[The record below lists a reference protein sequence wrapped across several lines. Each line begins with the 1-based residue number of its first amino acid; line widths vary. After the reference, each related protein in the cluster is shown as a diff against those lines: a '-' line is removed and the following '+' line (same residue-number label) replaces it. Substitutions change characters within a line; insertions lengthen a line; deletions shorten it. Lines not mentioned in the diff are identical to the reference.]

1 MFMLKQINN
10 RKYKKVRIQKKE
22 EGECRMINLSDNVYD
37 IRTKEKIKISTYG
50 GRIKKYLDL
59 RDIVGERDA
68 LLSVLDEERFKS
80 IKVET
85 KDIVN
90 NKATTY
96 YVVDNGLPVFQVNE
110 FLDTKNDSEN
120 TRRKYSNIMS
130 RYLNYLNGR
139 NLHYIEANNNVIESY
154 IKFRVYGGNDNL
166 TLMKSSINFKTIMDD
181 ISVIKAFYQWLTR
194 RNINLNISFYKEKRY
209 VKSSFL
215 YAEIGSIDYEEIVS
229 KHLYSLGE
237 SREYIKWYTDEEIE
251 ALLSN
256 LRKKRDK
263 AIFLCTLDGGMRID
277 EVISVQRKDY
287 DVKNRSITPSRTKS
301 RQLRTV
307 KLSKKTC
314 DIIDEYLIGEREEA
328 EYSSKKRSPYLFINI
343 NKGVNQGEPV
353 GYHNFLKILKKAAK
367 RAGLP
372 EDQIR
377 THSGRSSKAMEY
389 LKVQARHPE
398 LNLTDHQIAQNMGW
412 KNINTIK
419 YYKDHQNEE
428 LGLMAQEKINRIKAS
443 DETENQV

>member
-1 MFMLKQINN
+1 
-10 RKYKKVRIQKKE
+10 
-22 EGECRMINLSDNVYD
+22 MINLSDNVYD

-328 EYSSKKRSPYLFINI
+328 EYSSKKRSPWFTPLFIN
-343 NKGVNQGEPV
+343 
-353 GYHNFLKILKKAAK
+353 
-367 RAGLP
+367 R
-372 EDQIR
+372 
-377 THSGRSSKAMEY
+377 
-389 LKVQARHPE
+389 
-398 LNLTDHQIAQNMGW
+398 
-412 KNINTIK
+412 
-419 YYKDHQNEE
+419 
-428 LGLMAQEKINRIKAS
+428 RIVKLSATLS
-443 DETENQV
+443 LFFVKCF

>member
-1 MFMLKQINN
+1 
-10 RKYKKVRIQKKE
+10 
-22 EGECRMINLSDNVYD
+22 MINLSDNVYD
-37 IRTKEKIKISTYG
+37 IRTKEKIKRSTYG

-194 RNINLNISFYKEKRY
+194 RNINLNISFYK
-209 VKSSFL
+209 
-215 YAEIGSIDYEEIVS
+215 
-229 KHLYSLGE
+229 
-237 SREYIKWYTDEEIE
+237 T
-251 ALLSN
+251 N
-256 LRKKRDK
+256 
-263 AIFLCTLDGGMRID
+263 C
-277 EVISVQRKDY
+277 Q
-287 DVKNRSITPSRTKS
+287 
-301 RQLRTV
+301 
-307 KLSKKTC
+307 
-314 DIIDEYLIGEREEA
+314 
-328 EYSSKKRSPYLFINI
+328 
-343 NKGVNQGEPV
+343 
-353 GYHNFLKILKKAAK
+353 AK
-367 RAGLP
+367 C
-372 EDQIR
+372 
-377 THSGRSSKAMEY
+377 
-389 LKVQARHPE
+389 
-398 LNLTDHQIAQNMGW
+398 
-412 KNINTIK
+412 NT
-419 YYKDHQNEE
+419 
-428 LGLMAQEKINRIKAS
+428 
-443 DETENQV
+443 